1 MPFTPARPGV
11 TRDSVLIRAVILG
24 LALLFGG
31 PVVAQELKPPQL
43 AIADVDWNAA
53 AAILDG
59 PLGGPPDDP
68 FGPLN
73 AASGNRFSGIATSA
87 VPVLLPF
94 DAAAF
99 SKEMTEAKEP
109 SVDQIGQMAGR
120 AMLGNFRASDFFMA
134 GPAGYD
140 AVFAMRL
147 SDVKEF
153 ANIRYA
159 EPVYIMLSGLR
170 MTYTLDGKPLPEGT
184 EVKALE
190 ADFPGIRRYLHESYV
205 RYSFKR
211 FGVTYVAAIYCLD
224 RRPRPRILTCR
235 QADQVAERF
244 LSHLKFAGGTPA
256 PVGQTIDAAVLP
268 RPEPVS
274 PEFSYFSPGFII
286 PGTGRSKELPGVAD
300 YTVYANL
307 RFPIKDA
314 PAFVNSQSFNNWGN
328 CNFTGRSVRNLRKKG
343 TPYSCTV
350 NGLPLV
356 FDESAGAN
364 FSFPWRDNFCE
375 HRNFFVGQC
384 PGGEGHQGQDIRPGQ
399 CNLFNEGADRCQPYH
414 HDVVAAL
421 DGTILRAA
429 KQEAVFLFANTANA
443 HVRVRY
449 IHMNPNRLDADG
461 ILSGKAVRAGD
472 VIGQAATFNK
482 TERGTSYHLHFDMQV
497 PTKIGFVFVNPYASL
512 IAAYE
517 QLIGARGNEIKP
529 GDTVPPLSAVPP
541 VVLNPAP
548 TPAAADQK
556 EAEPKAAEPTQ
567 AEPKDTGPAPAEPKA
582 AAPEKPAPVA
592 GPPPKVK
599 EKPAVRAKPTRKR
612 PVRKKQRRRAPAVE
626 MEDVTPYYE
635 RN

>member
-1 MPFTPARPGV
+1 M
-11 TRDSVLIRAVILG
+11 IRAVILS
-24 LALLFGG
+24 LAFLFGS

-43 AIADVDWNAA
+43 AIVDVDWNAA

-59 PLGGPPDDP
+59 PLGGPPEDP
-68 FGPLN
+68 FGLLN
-73 AASGNRFSGIATSA
+73 AATGHRFKGVADST

-99 SKEMTEAKEP
+99 AKELTEAKEP
-109 SVDQIGQMAGR
+109 SADLIGQIAGR

-134 GPAGYD
+134 GPAGYN

-147 SDVKEF
+147 AEVKDF
-153 ANIRYA
+153 ADIRYT
-159 EPVYIMLSGLR
+159 EPVYVMFSGFR
-170 MTYTLDGKPLPEGT
+170 MTYTLDGKPLPEGA

-205 RYSFKR
+205 RYSFER

-224 RRPRPRILTCR
+224 RRPRPKILTCR
-235 QADQVAERF
+235 QADRVAERF
-244 LSHLKFAGGTPA
+244 LGNLKLAGGTP
-256 PVGQTIDAAVLP
+256 PPLGQTIDAAVLP

-274 PEFSYFSPGFII
+274 TDFSYFSPGYLI

-307 RFPIKDA
+307 RFPIKDP

-375 HRNFFVGQC
+375 HRNFYVGQC
-384 PGGEGHQGQDIRPGQ
+384 PGGEGHQGQDIRPGR
-399 CNLFNEGADRCQPYH
+399 CHLFNEGADRCLPYH
-414 HDVVAAL
+414 HEVVAAL
-421 DGTILRAA
+421 DGMVLRAA
-429 KQEAVFLFANTANA
+429 KQEAVFLFANTPSA

-461 ILSGKAVRAGD
+461 ILSGKAVKAGD
-472 VIGQAATFNK
+472 VIGQAATFNR

-512 IAAYE
+512 VAAYE
-517 QLIGARGNEIKP
+517 QLTGARGKEIKP
-529 GDTVPPLSAVPP
+529 GDTVPPLDPVPP
-541 VVLNPAP
+541 VIVNPAP
-548 TPAAADQK
+548 APAAVESK
-556 EAEPKAAEPTQ
+556 EAAPQEAEQKPVEQKASEPQ
-567 AEPKDTGPAPAEPKA
+567 
-582 AAPEKPAPVA
+582 KPAPVA
-592 GPPPKVK
+592 APPPKVK
-599 EKPAVRAKPTRKR
+599 EKPAVRAKPPRKR
-612 PVRKKQRRRAPAVE
+612 PARKKQRRRAPAAAVE
-626 MEDVTPYYE
+626 DATPYYE